1 MTCYPL
7 MHRTLILAEQLISRP
22 SVTPLDGD
30 CQKFIAERLAPL
42 GFVCETVE
50 SGPADFRVIN
60 LWAKRASEASNKPV
74 TGVFTA
80 STAIENIAKH
90 STSNPK
96 NSKLLVFAG
105 HTDVVPTGPLEKW
118 TSNPFVPS
126 HRDGKLYGRGASDM
140 KTSIAAFVVA
150 VEEFLKNNPNPALS
164 LAFLLTSD
172 EEGPSVD
179 GTAIMCDWLTKRGEK
194 LDYCIVGEPTSV
206 ERTGDMI
213 KNGRRGTMSGKLTI
227 KGIQGHIAYPHLAEN
242 PIHKFAPALANLVN
256 VEWDKGNEFF
266 PATTWQISNIH
277 SGTGVSNVIPGHA
290 VIDFNFRFSTE
301 STPESLQNRLIDVLN
316 ATGLQAGKDFDLQW
330 TIGGLPFLTRP
341 GELVHAVQAAIRA
354 ETGLETQLSTTG
366 GTSDGRFIAKICE
379 QVIECGPPNATIHK
393 IDEHIV
399 VADIE
404 PLKNIYRR
412 TMENLEAG
420 LTSR

>member
-1 MTCYPL
+1 MY
-7 MHRTLILAEQLISRP
+7 RTLILAEQLISRP

-30 CQKFIAERLAPL
+30 CQKLIAERLTPL

-50 SGPADFRVIN
+50 SGPSDFRVIN
-60 LWAKRASEASNKPV
+60 LWAKRGPAS
-74 TGVFTA
+74 VFTA
-80 STAIENIAKH
+80 STAINDIANNDSK
-90 STSNPK
+90 
-96 NSKLLVFAG
+96 SKLLVFAG
-105 HTDVVPTGPLEKW
+105 HTDVVPTGPLDQW

-126 HRDGKLYGRGASDM
+126 HRDGKLFGRGASDM

-150 VEEFLKNNPNPALS
+150 VEEFLKSNPNPLLS

-179 GTAIMCDWLTKRGEK
+179 GTVIMCDWLCRRGEK

-206 ERTGDMI
+206 EKTGDMI
-213 KNGRRGTMSGKLTI
+213 KNGRRGTMSGKLTV
-227 KGIQGHIAYPHLAEN
+227 KGVQGHIAYPHLAEN
-242 PIHKFAPALANLVN
+242 PIHKFAPAMAALVN
-256 VEWDKGNEFF
+256 VEWDKGNEYF

-277 SGTGVSNVIPGHA
+277 GGTGASNVIPGHA

-301 STPESLQNRLIDVLN
+301 STPESLQNRLVDVL
-316 ATGLQAGKDFDLQW
+316 ASTGLQPEKDFDLQW
-330 TIGGLPFLTRP
+330 TVGGLPFLTRP

-404 PLKNIYRR
+404 PLKNIYRK
-412 TMENLEAG
+412 TMENLEAA
-420 LTSR
+420 LQAKL

>member
-1 MTCYPL
+1 
-7 MHRTLILAEQLISRP
+7 MHRTLILAEQLIARP

-30 CQKFIAERLAPL
+30 CQKLIAERLRPL
-42 GFVCETVE
+42 GFDCETVE
-50 SGPADFRVIN
+50 SGPTDFRVIN
-60 LWAKRASEASNKPV
+60 LWAKRASKASNKPV
-74 TGVFTA
+74 SGAFTA
-80 STAIENIAKH
+80 SAAIKNIAK
-90 STSNPK
+90 
-96 NSKLLVFAG
+96 SKLLVFAG
-105 HTDVVPTGPLEKW
+105 HTDVVPTGPLEQW
-118 TSNPFVPS
+118 ASNPFVPS

-150 VEEFLKNNPNPALS
+150 VEEFLKKNPNPAVS

-179 GTAIMCDWLTKRGEK
+179 GTVIMCDWLTKRGEK

-206 ERTGDMI
+206 EKTGDMI

-242 PIHKFAPALANLVN
+242 PIHKFAPAMAALVD
-256 VEWDKGNEFF
+256 VKWDAGNEYF

-277 SGTGVSNVIPGHA
+277 GGTGASNVIPGHA

-301 STPESLQNRLIDVLN
+301 STPESLQERLIDVLIS
-316 ATGLQAGKDFDLQW
+316 TGLQPTKDFDLQW

-404 PLKNIYRR
+404 PLKNIYRK
-412 TMENLEAG
+412 TMENLEAA
-420 LTSR
+420 LQTELQSKS

>member
-1 MTCYPL
+1 

-30 CQKFIAERLAPL
+30 CQKLIAERLTPL

-50 SGPADFRVIN
+50 SGPADFRVVN
-60 LWAKRASEASNKPV
+60 LWAKRDAAASGASNIPL
-74 TGVFTA
+74 TGVFID
-80 STAIENIAKH
+80 STAINNIA
-90 STSNPK
+90 SNHN

-105 HTDVVPTGPLEKW
+105 HTDVVPTGPLDQW
-118 TSNPFVPS
+118 TSNPFAPS

-150 VEEFLKNNPNPALS
+150 VEEFLKANPNPALS

-179 GTAIMCDWLTKRGEK
+179 GTVIMCDWLTKRGEK

-206 ERTGDMI
+206 EKTGDMI
-213 KNGRRGTMSGKLTI
+213 KNGRRGTMSGKLTV
-227 KGIQGHIAYPHLAEN
+227 KGVQGHIAYPHLAAN
-242 PIHKFAPALANLVN
+242 PIHKFAPAMAALVA
-256 VEWDKGNEFF
+256 VEWDKGNEYF

-277 SGTGVSNVIPGHA
+277 GGTGASNVIPGHA

-301 STPESLQNRLIDVLN
+301 STPESLQKRLVDVLVS
-316 ATGLQAGKDFDLQW
+316 TGLQPEKDFDLQW
-330 TIGGLPFLTRP
+330 TVGGLPFLTRP
-341 GELVHAVQAAIRA
+341 GELVQAVQAAIRA
-354 ETGLETQLSTTG
+354 ETGLETELSTTG
-366 GTSDGRFIAKICE
+366 GTSDGRFIAKICD

-404 PLKNIYRR
+404 PLKNIYRK
-412 TMENLEAG
+412 TMENLEQMLHG
-420 LTSR
+420 QTNQ